1 MGGRVTG
8 RLVFVLCVKESWMR
22 ISAAMNNDACSILGR
37 RYWAFAALVMLFTPI
52 AFASVASAQEEEEK
66 PKPRTIELMTKDG
79 MKLRAFYFPSNKG
92 KASRTVLL
100 VHEWRGQASP
110 YAKLVVALRD
120 AGCAVLVPD
129 YRGHGGSREQVNSKG
144 KKAEMDTSKM
154 SKRDIENIIKYDLE
168 KAKNFLK
175 GENDEESLNLNA
187 LVVIGVGEGCVM
199 AAHWAARDWSFPTV
213 GRIKQG
219 RDVKG
224 LVFISPTKQAKG
236 VAIDPILSGRSVL
249 LQLPIMVVSGDASPN
264 AEDAERIAK
273 RIEASKKKLQRGAA
287 VKGFEFKRY
296 DTALVNASLVKDIPA
311 VIPAITKFI
320 ETEVKVSDTRN
331 PWVRRQ

>member
-1 MGGRVTG
+1 MHI
-8 RLVFVLCVKESWMR
+8 F
-22 ISAAMNNDACSILGR
+22 AATNCDACCRVGR
-37 RYWAFAALVMLFTPI
+37 RCWAIVLFVSMMALTPI
-52 AFASVASAQEEEEK
+52 AFAPHASAQDKDEK
-66 PKPRTIELMTKDG
+66 PKPRTIELVTKDG
-79 MKLRAFYFPSNKG
+79 KRLRAFYFPSDKG
-92 KASRTVLL
+92 KAAKTVLL

-129 YRGHGGSREQVNSKG
+129 YRGHGGSREQINSKG

-168 KAKNFLK
+168 KAKSFLK
-175 GENDEESLNLNA
+175 GENDQESLNLNA

-199 AAHWAARDWSFPTV
+199 AAHWAASDWNWPTV
-213 GRIKQG
+213 GRNKQG

-236 VAIDPILSGRSVL
+236 VPIDPIFSGRSVL
-249 LQLPIMVVSGDASPN
+249 LQLPIMVVSGTDSPN

-273 RIEASKKKLQRGAA
+273 RIEASKKKLQQGGE
-287 VKGFEFKRY
+287 VKGFEYKQY
-296 DTALVNASLVKDIPA
+296 NTALMNASLVKDIPA

-320 ETEVKVSDTRN
+320 ETEVKMSDTWN
-331 PWVRRQ
+331 PWVSRK